1 MRPRLC
7 FLGLFA
13 LALTVSAARGQTVRA
28 DGDYC
33 QDWLVAGP
41 FTARHLWLIQVAN
54 LLGPGQLDPQAGR
67 PALPLM
73 KDVPSWTRYQAVSSQ
88 VNLIDAFGPHED
100 AGALAFA
107 TILADRAGPATFYFG
122 SDDEARVWIND
133 QLVHRYDE
141 ERPLWPDQ
149 DCFTA
154 ELKAGANRCLV
165 FVAQGTGNWG
175 FTLRAVTGTA
185 PSPVPLVWD
194 VADVKG
200 QARELFTPYWRCLA
214 GDEPRFADP
223 QYDDS
228 AWTRVLPK
236 GLVAGV
242 KDAPVVWFRTPVW
255 CTRALVNLPCRLS
268 ATDQGTAEIFLDGR
282 LVCTLGADSA
292 GGSGQLPSPGTTPTA
307 SFALTAPHQVLA
319 VRLVR
324 RHPEADDKPFVFELK
339 LTVADRFRELATA
352 DWDEAV
358 QDLAAKASQRLHR
371 LLLIVALLL
380 FLVFHAALLC
390 YYPKRRANLMFCLTL
405 TLAVATLAVLDAQ
418 EIAADRGLSEGLY
431 WLFLAMVSVCMLT
444 GLALAHALWRDDL
457 PWRKLLVW
465 AAVLVVLYAVGWTK
479 GARTWAFVA
488 LPLCTFEFLRL
499 YFRNAWGQ
507 VPGSW
512 VYGLGLTCFAVA
524 QSVNVVGHLK
534 LIALPATG
542 LFTYFWVYGF
552 VALLACVS
560 IYIGRE
566 FAGAFRQLEELTAT
580 LDRRVQQV
588 SRQLETRLLAQARLE
603 TLRYQLNPHFLF
615 NALNSVEA
623 LSREEPAQIPE
634 LVRRLCECLRY
645 ALHPKPGG
653 VATLQQELDAV
664 ASFLSVE
671 KVRFEEQLVIEV
683 DVSQAAREQSVPEFL
698 LQPLVE
704 NAVKYGMRT
713 SELPLRVQVLAHC
726 EDDRLRVEVRNTGS
740 WSNADSGVPH
750 GGVGLENLRNRLE
763 LLYPDCHRLAT
774 QDADGWVSISVQI
787 PCRPSTSSATGAGHA

>member
-1 MRPRLC
+1 MRLRLC
-7 FLGLFA
+7 ILGLFA
-13 LALTVSAARGQTVRA
+13 LALAASAARGQTVRA
-28 DGDYC
+28 DGDYLR
-33 QDWLVAGP
+33 DWLVAGP
-41 FTARHLWLIQVAN
+41 FTERHLWLVQVAN
-54 LLGPGQLDPQAGR
+54 LLGPGRLVPQAGQ

-73 KDVPSWTRYQAVSSQ
+73 TDAPSWICYQAAGSQ

-100 AGALAFA
+100 AGALAFTA
-107 TILADRAGPATFYFG
+107 IQAEQAGPATFYFG
-122 SDDEARVWIND
+122 SDDQARIWIND
-133 QLVHRYDE
+133 RLVHRYDD

-149 DCFTA
+149 DRFTA

-165 FVAQGTGNWG
+165 FVAQGRGNWG
-175 FTLRAVTGTA
+175 FTLRAVTGKDTG
-185 PSPVPLVWD
+185 PVPVVWD

-200 QARELFTPYWRCLA
+200 QDRELFNPYWRCRA
-214 GDEPRFADP
+214 GDDRRFADP
-223 QYDDS
+223 QFDDS
-228 AWTRVLPK
+228 AWARVLPK
-236 GLVAGV
+236 GLTVGV
-242 KDAPVVWFRTPVW
+242 KDAPVVWFRAPVW

-268 ATDQGTAEIFLDGR
+268 ATDLGVAEAFLDGR
-282 LVCTLGADSA
+282 LICTLGGDSA
-292 GGSGQLPSPGTTPTA
+292 DDSRPRPAAGLTPTA
-307 SFALTAPHQVLA
+307 SFALTAPHQLLA

-324 RHPEADDKPFVFELK
+324 RRPAPDDKPFPFELK
-339 LTVADRFRELATA
+339 LMVADRFRELDPAGA
-352 DWDEAV
+352 DEAV
-358 QDLAAKASQRLHR
+358 QELREKASLRLHR

-380 FLVFHAALLC
+380 FLVFHAALLY

-418 EIAADRGLSEGLY
+418 ENAAARPLSEALY
-431 WLFLAMVSVCMLT
+431 WLFLAMVAACMLS

-457 PWRKLLVW
+457 PKRKLLAW
-465 AAVLVVLYAVGWTK
+465 GTVLAVLYAVGWTRDE
-479 GARTWAFVA
+479 RTWAFVA
-488 LPLCTFEFLRL
+488 LPVCTFEFLRL

-524 QSVNVVGHLK
+524 QSVNIASHL
-534 LIALPATG
+534 LLVSLPSTG
-542 LFTYFWVYGF
+542 LITYFWVYGF

-566 FAGAFRQLEELTAT
+566 FAGAFRKLEELTAT

-671 KVRFEEQLVIEV
+671 KVRFEEQLVVEV
-683 DVSQAAREQSVPEFL
+683 DVSEAARRQTVPEFL

-713 SELPLRVQVLAHC
+713 SELPLRVQILAHC
-726 EDDRLRVEVRNTGS
+726 ENDRLRVEIRNSGS
-740 WSNADSGVPH
+740 WSHADSSVPH
-750 GGVGLENLRNRLE
+750 GGIGLENLRNRLE
-763 LLYPDCHRLAT
+763 LLYPNRHRLAT
-774 QDADGWVSISVQI
+774 QDADGWVLVAVEI
-787 PCRPSTSSATGAGHA
+787 PCSPNTPCA